1 MKNVLAVLSR
11 PSIYHA
17 AWNYSHNFSSC
28 GCYFLFFFY
37 SIKYN
42 VFFYQLKRSKKKKE
56 EEEEA
61 WLSSVDHSRMDLPTE
76 VSAQAIFRTISSK
89 IIISNPPLLAWQT
102 RKVPP
107 LVLWDLGASVA
118 GTSWPLK
125 IITWE
130 NMRHFNC
137 LQVISKT
144 LRRPKLLYN
153 NYFETI
159 WVLYKASY
167 SHLVWVVEGI
177 FSS

>member
-1 MKNVLAVLSR
+1 MLF
-11 PSIYHA
+11 SIL
-17 AWNYSHNFSSC
+17 
-28 GCYFLFFFY
+28 FLFNKIQRIFLPTET
-37 SIKYN
+37 K
-42 VFFYQLKRSKKKKE
+42 QKKKK